1 MKRKIYITYGTV
13 IEKMTEELLEAVN
26 AAALIGQKNSKIV
39 LKPNLVVPSDPSDG
53 ATTHTEIIEAIICY
67 LQERGFD
74 DITIAESSWV
84 GARTED
90 AFNLL
95 GYHRIEKEYGI
106 KLLDIKKDRFETVER
121 CGMKMEVSKTI
132 LDADFLIDIP
142 VLKGHCQTKMTHAVK
157 NLKGCISDRSKREF
171 HRLGLDKPIAV
182 LGTIIKPD
190 LVISDGIAGD
200 LDFEEGGN
208 PVESWRMM
216 ASRDAFLM
224 DSYSA
229 LLMGYRP
236 EEIGYLR
243 EAEKLG
249 IRISSDDAEIT
260 ELSKPIKK
268 SARPSGYARKL
279 ASNIAEDEA
288 CSACFASLVRALK
301 KADDTGCLGNL
312 KGRKIAIGQ
321 GYRGKCI
328 EIGAGA
334 CCSNAKHSAEGCPV
348 SAEKAYE
355 MIRSLND

>member
-84 GARTED
+84 GAMTED

-121 CGMKMEVSKTI
+121 YGMKMEISKTI

-216 ASRDAFLM
+216 ASRDAF
-224 DSYSA
+224 
-229 LLMGYRP
+229 
-236 EEIGYLR
+236 
-243 EAEKLG
+243 
-249 IRISSDDAEIT
+249 SSDDAEIT